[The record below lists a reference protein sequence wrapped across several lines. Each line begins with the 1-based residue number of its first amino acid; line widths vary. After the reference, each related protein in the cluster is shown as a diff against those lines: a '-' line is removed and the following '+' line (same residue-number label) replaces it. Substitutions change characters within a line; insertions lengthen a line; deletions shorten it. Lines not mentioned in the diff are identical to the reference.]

1 LARVTGAGL
10 FYVRSPWIMTQYPH
24 LALYIYAGKRKRM
37 PTLDAYTTILLICS
51 LVVLSYLF
59 SVLNR
64 LTRIPSVL
72 LLLTAGVVLR
82 YITDIWGLTIA
93 FPPML
98 IEVLGTVGLIMIV
111 LEAGLDLEISADRL
125 PLIRNSLVSALV
137 IFVMSSLSVATI
149 LYYWIEAAPFMH
161 CLVYAIP
168 LSIVSSAIVLPSVH
182 HLGDEKREFL
192 IYEASFSDVLGIMV
206 FNFITA
212 GEVINAQSVGWFF
225 GSIVVALL
233 LSVGVC
239 LLLIWMLVRNRVNVR
254 FFLLFAILI
263 MVYIGGKLMRLPSL
277 ITILIFGLVVNNWGL
292 FRWRFLHARFPE
304 EHVRHVA
311 DYLKSITAESS
322 FLIRTFFFVIFGFS
336 MNLHLLNNPDVLKL
350 GAAIV
355 LALLALRFIYLQV
368 LHEYSLL
375 PELLYI
381 PRGLITVLLF
391 YKIPEWQRIDGFDEG
406 VLFFVILATSILTMI
421 GAIVYK
427 DRPMEVKKADDI

>member
-1 LARVTGAGL
+1 
-10 FYVRSPWIMTQYPH
+10 
-24 LALYIYAGKRKRM
+24 M

-149 LYYWIEAAPFMH
+149 LYYWIEAAPFVH

-182 HLGDEKREFL
+182 HLGHEKREFL

-304 EHVRHVA
+304 ENVRHVA

-336 MNLHLLNNPDVLKL
+336 MDLHLLNNQDVLKL

-391 YKIPEWQRIDGFDEG
+391 YKIPEWQRIDDFDEG